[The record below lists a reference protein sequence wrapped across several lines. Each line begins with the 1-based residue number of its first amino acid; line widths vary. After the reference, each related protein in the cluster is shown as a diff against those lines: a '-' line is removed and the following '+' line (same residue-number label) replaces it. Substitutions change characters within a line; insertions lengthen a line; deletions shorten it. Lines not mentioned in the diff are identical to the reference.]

1 MMYDFTHEYS
11 ITLQSLLCLFALL
24 LQRHKS
30 IVELA
35 HTYVLS
41 DQEFVTMSNTMDA
54 VLSVFQSRLHVLLE
68 CWRQQRLDIKLQ
80 LESFADGLFQ
90 DYWTNFYEDV
100 RPCNVLL
107 TF

>member
-1 MMYDFTHEYS
+1 MTYEFTHEYS
-11 ITLQSLLCLFALL
+11 IALQSLLCLFALL

-54 VLSVFQSRLHVLLE
+54 VLSVFQRRLHVLLE

-100 RPCNVLL
+100 RSCDILL